1 MSLLP
6 NPIVFTLSN
15 GIRVV
20 HQPMDRDVAHCG
32 LMIAAG
38 SRDEEE
44 DEHGLAHFLEH
55 CFFKGTKTRKNH
67 HILSRLDAVGGE
79 LNAFTAKEETW
90 IHASMVKEHYERA
103 IELIADI
110 TFHPS
115 FPAEEIEKEKEVII
129 DELNSYFDSPSE
141 MIFEEFEEHLFGKH
155 AIGRSILGS
164 KESINA
170 MKRSHLERFRKRNLT
185 AEQLVFSSAGNIPI
199 EKLQLILEKHLG
211 KEKLTPF
218 TQKRIKPT
226 LKSGKKIY
234 VEKDIHQ
241 VNFLIGGKAYAFS
254 HKLRP
259 ALTLLTNV
267 LGGPALNNKLSMVI
281 REKHGLAYHVECT
294 YAPFTDCGIFSLYLG
309 TDKENL
315 KKAIELC
322 EKTLEWYKENKMNGR
337 QLQEAKKQI
346 IGQMALA
353 QDSGSALMFNLGKA
367 LHEFNRIDTMK
378 EVFRKLEEITAD
390 QIQQAAID
398 TFQFEKMNVLA
409 YVPKK
414 N

>member
-1 MSLLP
+1 
-6 NPIVFTLSN
+6 
-15 GIRVV
+15 
-20 HQPMDRDVAHCG
+20 MDRDVAHCG
-32 LMIAAG
+32 LLIAAG

-90 IHASMVKEHYERA
+90 IHASMLKEHYERA

-141 MIFEEFEEHLFGKH
+141 MIFEEFDQQLFGNH
-155 AIGRSILGS
+155 AIGRSILGT
-164 KESINA
+164 KESINSV
-170 MKRSHLERFRKRNLT
+170 KRSTLERFRKRNLT
-185 AEQLVFSSAGNIPI
+185 AEQLVFSSAGNIPV
-199 EKLQLILEKHLG
+199 EKLQALLEKHFG
-211 KEKLTPF
+211 KEKLAPF
-218 TQKRIKPT
+218 TQKRSKPT
-226 LKSGKKIY
+226 LKAGKKIF

-241 VNFLIGGKAYAFS
+241 VNYLVGGKAYAYP

-259 ALTLLTNV
+259 ALTLLANV

-281 REKHGLAYHVECT
+281 REKYGLAYHVECT

-315 KKAIELC
+315 KKATDLA
-322 EKTLEWYKENKMNGR
+322 EKTLNYYKDNKMSSR
-337 QLQEAKKQI
+337 QLHEAKKQI

-353 QDSGSALMFNLGKA
+353 QDSGSALMFNLGKS
-367 LHEFNRIDTMK
+367 LYLFNRIDTMQ
-378 EVFRKLEEITAD
+378 EVFRRLEEITSE
-390 QIQQAAID
+390 QIQKAAID
-398 TFQFEKMNVLA
+398 TFHFEKMNVLA

>member
-1 MSLLP
+1 
-6 NPIVFTLSN
+6 
-15 GIRVV
+15 
-20 HQPMDRDVAHCG
+20 MDRDVAHCG
-32 LMIAAG
+32 LLIAAG
-38 SRDEEE
+38 SRDEEV

-90 IHASMVKEHYERA
+90 IHASMLKEHYERA

-141 MIFEEFEEHLFGKH
+141 MIFEEFDQQLFGNH
-155 AIGRSILGS
+155 AIGRSILGT
-164 KESINA
+164 KESINSV
-170 MKRSHLERFRKRNLT
+170 KRSNLERFRKRNLT
-185 AEQLVFSSAGNIPI
+185 AEQLVFSSAGNIQV
-199 EKLQLILEKHLG
+199 EKLQLLLEKHLG
-211 KEKLTPF
+211 KEKLAPF
-218 TQKRIKPT
+218 TQKRSKPT
-226 LKSGKKIY
+226 LKAGKKIF

-241 VNFLIGGKAYAFS
+241 VNYLIGGKAYAYP

-259 ALTLLTNV
+259 ALTLLANV

-281 REKHGLAYHVECT
+281 REKYGLAYHVECT

-315 KKAIELC
+315 KKAIDLA
-322 EKTLEWYKENKMNGR
+322 EKTLAFYKDNKMSSR
-337 QLQEAKKQI
+337 QLHEAKKQI

-353 QDSGSALMFNLGKA
+353 QDSGSALMFNLGKS
-367 LHEFNRIDTMK
+367 LYLFNRIDTMQ
-378 EVFRKLEEITAD
+378 EVFRRLEEITAE

-398 TFQFEKMNVLA
+398 TFHFEKMNVLA

>member
-32 LMIAAG
+32 LLIAAG

-90 IHASMVKEHYERA
+90 IHASMLKEHYERA

-141 MIFEEFEEHLFGKH
+141 MIFEEFDQQLFGNH
-155 AIGRSILGS
+155 AIGRSILGT
-164 KESINA
+164 KESINSV
-170 MKRSHLERFRKRNLT
+170 KRSTLERFRKRNLT
-185 AEQLVFSSAGNIPI
+185 AEQLVFSSAGNIPV
-199 EKLQLILEKHLG
+199 EKLQALLEKHFG
-211 KEKLTPF
+211 KEKLVPF
-218 TQKRIKPT
+218 TQKRSKPT
-226 LKSGKKIY
+226 LKAGKKIF

-241 VNFLIGGKAYAFS
+241 VNYLVGGKAYAYP

-259 ALTLLTNV
+259 ALTLLANV

-281 REKHGLAYHVECT
+281 REKYGLAYHVECT

-315 KKAIELC
+315 KKATDLA
-322 EKTLEWYKENKMNGR
+322 EKTLNYYKDNKMSSR
-337 QLQEAKKQI
+337 QLHEAKKQI

-353 QDSGSALMFNLGKA
+353 QDSGSALMFNLGKS
-367 LHEFNRIDTMK
+367 LYLFNRIDTMQ
-378 EVFRKLEEITAD
+378 EVFRRLEEITSE
-390 QIQQAAID
+390 QIQKAAID
-398 TFQFEKMNVLA
+398 TFHFEKMNVLA

>member
-1 MSLLP
+1 M
-6 NPIVFTLSN
+6 
-15 GIRVV
+15 
-20 HQPMDRDVAHCG
+20 AHCG
-32 LMIAAG
+32 LLIAAG

-44 DEHGLAHFLEH
+44 NEHGLAHFLEH

-90 IHASMVKEHYERA
+90 IHASMLKEHYERA

-141 MIFEEFEEHLFGKH
+141 MIFEEFDQQLFGNH
-155 AIGRSILGS
+155 AIGRSILGT
-164 KESINA
+164 KESINRV
-170 MKRSHLERFRKRNLT
+170 KRSDLERFRKRNLT
-185 AEQLVFSSAGNIPI
+185 AEQLVFSSAGNIPV
-199 EKLQLILEKHLG
+199 EKLQAMLEKHLG
-211 KEKLTPF
+211 SEKLASF
-218 TQKRIKPT
+218 TQKRSKPT

-241 VNFLIGGKAYAFS
+241 VNFLIGGKAYAYP

-281 REKHGLAYHVECT
+281 REKYGLAYHVECT

-315 KKAIELC
+315 KKATDLA
-322 EKTLEWYKENKMNGR
+322 EKTLGFYKENTMTSR

-353 QDSGSALMFNLGKA
+353 QDSGSALMFNLGKS
-367 LHEFNRIDTMK
+367 LYLFNRIDTMQ
-378 EVFRKLEEITAD
+378 EVFHRLEEITAE
-390 QIQQAAID
+390 QIQQAAND
-398 TFQFEKMNVLA
+398 TFHFEKMNVLA

>member
-1 MSLLP
+1 
-6 NPIVFTLSN
+6 
-15 GIRVV
+15 
-20 HQPMDRDVAHCG
+20 MDRDVAHCG
-32 LMIAAG
+32 LLIAAG

-90 IHASMVKEHYERA
+90 IHASMLKEHYERA

-141 MIFEEFEEHLFGKH
+141 MIFEEFDQQLFGNH
-155 AIGRSILGS
+155 AIGRSILGT
-164 KESINA
+164 KESINGV
-170 MKRSHLERFRKRNLT
+170 KRSTLERFRKRNLT
-185 AEQLVFSSAGNIPI
+185 AEQLVFSSAGNIPV
-199 EKLQLILEKHLG
+199 EKLQALLEKYLG
-211 KEKLTPF
+211 KEKLAPF
-218 TQKRIKPT
+218 TQKRSKPT
-226 LKSGKKIY
+226 LKAGKKIF

-241 VNFLIGGKAYAFS
+241 VNYLVGGKAYAYP

-281 REKHGLAYHVECT
+281 REKYGLAYHVECT

-309 TDKENL
+309 TDIENL
-315 KKAIELC
+315 KKSTDLA
-322 EKTLEWYKENKMNGR
+322 EKTLSYYKDNKMSSR
-337 QLQEAKKQI
+337 QLHEAKKQI

-353 QDSGSALMFNLGKA
+353 QDSGSALMFSLGKS
-367 LHEFNRIDTMK
+367 LHQFNRIDTMK
-378 EVFRKLEEITAD
+378 EVFHKLEEITSE

-398 TFQFEKMNVLA
+398 TFHFEKMNVLA

>member
-32 LMIAAG
+32 LLIAAG

-90 IHASMVKEHYERA
+90 IHASMLKEHYERA

-141 MIFEEFEEHLFGKH
+141 MIFEEFDQQLFGNH
-155 AIGRSILGS
+155 AIGRSILGT
-164 KESINA
+164 KESINSV
-170 MKRSHLERFRKRNLT
+170 KRSTLERFRKRNLT
-185 AEQLVFSSAGNIPI
+185 AEQLVFSSAGNIPV
-199 EKLQLILEKHLG
+199 EKLQALLEKYLG
-211 KEKLTPF
+211 KEKLAPF
-218 TQKRIKPT
+218 TQKRSKPT
-226 LKSGKKIY
+226 MKAGKKIF
-234 VEKDIHQ
+234 VEKEIHQ
-241 VNFLIGGKAYAFS
+241 VNYLVGGKAYAYP

-281 REKHGLAYHVECT
+281 REKYGLAYHVECT

-315 KKAIELC
+315 KKATDLA
-322 EKTLEWYKENKMNGR
+322 EKTLSYYKDNKMSSR
-337 QLQEAKKQI
+337 QLHEAKKQI

-353 QDSGSALMFNLGKA
+353 QDSGSALMFNLGKS
-367 LHEFNRIDTMK
+367 LYLFNRIDTMK
-378 EVFRKLEEITAD
+378 EVFHKLEEITAE

-398 TFQFEKMNVLA
+398 TFHFEKMNVLA
-409 YVPKK
+409 YVPK
-414 N
+414 

>member
-1 MSLLP
+1 
-6 NPIVFTLSN
+6 
-15 GIRVV
+15 
-20 HQPMDRDVAHCG
+20 MDRDVAHCG
-32 LMIAAG
+32 LLIAAG

-90 IHASMVKEHYERA
+90 IHASMLKEHYERA

-141 MIFEEFEEHLFGKH
+141 MIFEEFDQQLFGNH
-155 AIGRSILGS
+155 AIGRSILGT
-164 KESINA
+164 KESINGV
-170 MKRSHLERFRKRNLT
+170 KRSTLERFRKRNLT
-185 AEQLVFSSAGNIPI
+185 AEQLVFSSAGNIPV
-199 EKLQLILEKHLG
+199 EKLQALLEKYLG
-211 KEKLTPF
+211 KEKLAPF
-218 TQKRIKPT
+218 TQKRSKPT
-226 LKSGKKIY
+226 LKAGKKIF

-241 VNFLIGGKAYAFS
+241 VNYLVGGKAYAYP

-281 REKHGLAYHVECT
+281 REKYGLAYHVECT

-315 KKAIELC
+315 KKATDLA
-322 EKTLEWYKENKMNGR
+322 EKTLSYYKDNKMSSR
-337 QLQEAKKQI
+337 QLHEAKKQI

-353 QDSGSALMFNLGKA
+353 QDSGSALMFNLGKS
-367 LHEFNRIDTMK
+367 LYLFNRIDTMK
-378 EVFRKLEEITAD
+378 EVFHKLEEITAE

-398 TFQFEKMNVLA
+398 TFHFEKMNVLA
-409 YVPKK
+409 YIPK
-414 N
+414 

>member
-1 MSLLP
+1 
-6 NPIVFTLSN
+6 
-15 GIRVV
+15 
-20 HQPMDRDVAHCG
+20 MDRDVAHCG
-32 LMIAAG
+32 LLIAAG

-55 CFFKGTKTRKNH
+55 CFFKGTKSRKNH

-90 IHASMVKEHYERA
+90 IHASMLKEHYERA

-115 FPAEEIEKEKEVII
+115 FPIEEIEKEKEVII

-155 AIGRSILGS
+155 PMGRSILGT
-164 KESINA
+164 KESISA
-170 MKRSHLERFRKRNLT
+170 VKRTHLERFRKRHLT

-199 EKLQLILEKHLG
+199 EKLQSLLEQYFG
-211 KEKLTPF
+211 KEKLSLF
-218 TQKRIKPT
+218 TQKRTKPT
-226 LKSGKKIY
+226 LKAGKKIHL
-234 VEKDIHQ
+234 EKDIHQ
-241 VNFLIGGKAYAFS
+241 VNYLLGGKAYSYS

-281 REKHGLAYHVECT
+281 REKYGLAYHVECT
-294 YAPFTDCGIFSLYLG
+294 YAPFSDCGIFSLYLG

-315 KKAIELC
+315 KKATDLA
-322 EKTLEWYKENKMNGR
+322 EKTLGYYKENKMSSR
-337 QLQEAKKQI
+337 QLREAKKQI

-353 QDSGSALMFNLGKA
+353 QDSGSALMFNLGKS
-367 LHEFNRIDTMK
+367 LHLFNRIDTMK
-378 EVFRKLEEITAD
+378 EVFHKLEEITAE
-390 QIQQAAID
+390 QIQQAALD
-398 TFQFEKMNVLA
+398 TFQFDKMNVLA
-409 YVPKK
+409 YIPRQD
-414 N
+414 

>member
-1 MSLLP
+1 M
-6 NPIVFTLSN
+6 
-15 GIRVV
+15 
-20 HQPMDRDVAHCG
+20 AHCG
-32 LMIAAG
+32 LLIAAG
-38 SRDEEE
+38 SRDEEV

-90 IHASMVKEHYERA
+90 IHASMLKEHYERA

-141 MIFEEFEEHLFGKH
+141 MIFEEFDQQLFGNH
-155 AIGRSILGS
+155 AIGRSILGT
-164 KESINA
+164 KESINSV
-170 MKRSHLERFRKRNLT
+170 KRSNLERFRKRNLT
-185 AEQLVFSSAGNIPI
+185 AEQLVFSSAGNIQV
-199 EKLQLILEKHLG
+199 EKLQLLLEKHLG
-211 KEKLTPF
+211 KEKLAPF
-218 TQKRIKPT
+218 TQKRSKPT
-226 LKSGKKIY
+226 LKAGKKIF

-241 VNFLIGGKAYAFS
+241 VNYLIGGKAYAYP

-259 ALTLLTNV
+259 ALTLLANV

-281 REKHGLAYHVECT
+281 REKYGLAYHVECT

-315 KKAIELC
+315 KKAIDLA
-322 EKTLEWYKENKMNGR
+322 EKTLAFYKDNKMSSR
-337 QLQEAKKQI
+337 QLHEAKKQI

-353 QDSGSALMFNLGKA
+353 QDSGSALMFNLGKS
-367 LHEFNRIDTMK
+367 LYLFNRIDTMQ
-378 EVFRKLEEITAD
+378 EVFRRLEEITAE

-398 TFQFEKMNVLA
+398 TFHFEKMNVLA

>member
-1 MSLLP
+1 
-6 NPIVFTLSN
+6 
-15 GIRVV
+15 
-20 HQPMDRDVAHCG
+20 MDRDVAHCG
-32 LMIAAG
+32 LLIAAG

-90 IHASMVKEHYERA
+90 IHASMLKEHYERA

-141 MIFEEFEEHLFGKH
+141 MIFEEFDQQLFGNH
-155 AIGRSILGS
+155 AIGRSILGT
-164 KESINA
+164 KESINSV
-170 MKRSHLERFRKRNLT
+170 KRSTLERFRKRNLT
-185 AEQLVFSSAGNIPI
+185 AEQLVFSSAGNIPV
-199 EKLQLILEKHLG
+199 EKLQALLEKYLG
-211 KEKLTPF
+211 KEKLAPF
-218 TQKRIKPT
+218 TQKRSKPT
-226 LKSGKKIY
+226 LKAGKKIF
-234 VEKDIHQ
+234 VEKEIHQ
-241 VNFLIGGKAYAFS
+241 VNYLVGGKAYAYP

-281 REKHGLAYHVECT
+281 REKYGLAYHVECT

-315 KKAIELC
+315 KKATDLA
-322 EKTLEWYKENKMNGR
+322 EKTLSYYKDNKMSSR
-337 QLQEAKKQI
+337 QLHEAKKQI

-353 QDSGSALMFNLGKA
+353 QDSGSALMFNLGKS
-367 LHEFNRIDTMK
+367 LYLFNRIDTMK
-378 EVFRKLEEITAD
+378 EVFHKLEEITAE

-398 TFQFEKMNVLA
+398 TFHFEKMNVLA
-409 YVPKK
+409 YVPK
-414 N
+414 

>member
-1 MSLLP
+1 
-6 NPIVFTLSN
+6 
-15 GIRVV
+15 
-20 HQPMDRDVAHCG
+20 MDRDVAHCG
-32 LMIAAG
+32 LLIAAG

-90 IHASMVKEHYERA
+90 IHASMLKEHYERA

-141 MIFEEFEEHLFGKH
+141 MIFEEFDQQLFGNH
-155 AIGRSILGS
+155 AIGRSILGT
-164 KESINA
+164 KESINSV
-170 MKRSHLERFRKRNLT
+170 KRSTLERFRKRNLT
-185 AEQLVFSSAGNIPI
+185 AEQLVFSSAGNISV
-199 EKLQLILEKHLG
+199 EKLQALLETYLG
-211 KEKLTPF
+211 KEKLAPF
-218 TQKRIKPT
+218 TQKRSKPT
-226 LKSGKKIY
+226 LKAGKKIF

-241 VNFLIGGKAYAFS
+241 VNYLVGGKAYAYP

-281 REKHGLAYHVECT
+281 REKYGLAYHVECT

-315 KKAIELC
+315 KKATDLA
-322 EKTLEWYKENKMNGR
+322 EKTLSYYKDNKMSSR
-337 QLQEAKKQI
+337 QLHEAKKQI

-353 QDSGSALMFNLGKA
+353 QDSGSALMFNLGKS
-367 LHEFNRIDTMK
+367 LYLFNRIDTMK
-378 EVFRKLEEITAD
+378 EVFHKLEEITVE

-398 TFQFEKMNVLA
+398 TFNFEKMNVLA
-409 YVPKK
+409 YVPK
-414 N
+414 

>member
-32 LMIAAG
+32 LLIAAG

-90 IHASMVKEHYERA
+90 IHASMLKEHYERA

-141 MIFEEFEEHLFGKH
+141 MIFEEFDQQLFGNH
-155 AIGRSILGS
+155 AIGRSILGT
-164 KESINA
+164 KESINSVN
-170 MKRSHLERFRKRNLT
+170 RSTLERFRKRNLT
-185 AEQLVFSSAGNIPI
+185 AEQLVFSSAGNIPV
-199 EKLQLILEKHLG
+199 EKLQALLEKYLG
-211 KEKLTPF
+211 REKLAPF
-218 TQKRIKPT
+218 TQKRLKPT
-226 LKSGKKIY
+226 MKAGKKIF

-241 VNFLIGGKAYAFS
+241 VNYLIGGKAYAYP

-281 REKHGLAYHVECT
+281 REKYGLAYHVECT

-315 KKAIELC
+315 KKATDLA
-322 EKTLEWYKENKMNGR
+322 EKTLSYYKDNKMSSR
-337 QLQEAKKQI
+337 QLHEAKKQI

-353 QDSGSALMFNLGKA
+353 QDSGSALMFNLGKS
-367 LHEFNRIDTMK
+367 LYLFNRIDTMQ
-378 EVFRKLEEITAD
+378 EVFRRLEEITAE

-398 TFQFEKMNVLA
+398 TFHFEKMNVLA

>member
-1 MSLLP
+1 
-6 NPIVFTLSN
+6 
-15 GIRVV
+15 
-20 HQPMDRDVAHCG
+20 MDRDVAHCG
-32 LMIAAG
+32 LLIAAG

-90 IHASMVKEHYERA
+90 IHASMLKEHYERA

-141 MIFEEFEEHLFGKH
+141 MIFEEFDQQLFGNH
-155 AIGRSILGS
+155 AIGRSILGT
-164 KESINA
+164 KESINSV
-170 MKRSHLERFRKRNLT
+170 KRSTLERFRKRNLT
-185 AEQLVFSSAGNIPI
+185 AEQLVFSSAGNIPV
-199 EKLQLILEKHLG
+199 EKLQLLLEKHLG
-211 KEKLTPF
+211 KEKLAPF
-218 TQKRIKPT
+218 TQKRSKPT
-226 LKSGKKIY
+226 LKAGKKIF

-241 VNFLIGGKAYAFS
+241 VNYLVGGKAYAYP

-259 ALTLLTNV
+259 ALTLLANV

-281 REKHGLAYHVECT
+281 REKYGLAYHVECT

-315 KKAIELC
+315 KKATDLA
-322 EKTLEWYKENKMNGR
+322 EKTLSYYKDNKMSSR
-337 QLQEAKKQI
+337 QLHEAKKQI

-353 QDSGSALMFNLGKA
+353 QDSGSALMFNLGKS
-367 LHEFNRIDTMK
+367 LYLFNRIDTMQ
-378 EVFRKLEEITAD
+378 EVFRRLEEITSE

-398 TFQFEKMNVLA
+398 TFHFEKMNVLA

>member
-1 MSLLP
+1 
-6 NPIVFTLSN
+6 
-15 GIRVV
+15 
-20 HQPMDRDVAHCG
+20 MDRDVAHCG

-90 IHASMVKEHYERA
+90 IHASMLKEHYERA

-110 TFHPS
+110 TFRPS
-115 FPAEEIEKEKEVII
+115 FPTEEIEKEKEVII

-141 MIFEEFEEHLFGKH
+141 MIFEEFDQQLFGNH
-155 AIGRSILGS
+155 AIGRSILGT
-164 KESINA
+164 KESINSV
-170 MKRSHLERFRKRNLT
+170 KRSNLERFRKRNLT
-185 AEQLVFSSAGNIPI
+185 AEQLVFSSAGNIPV
-199 EKLQLILEKHLG
+199 EKLHMLLEKHLG
-211 KEKLTPF
+211 KEKLVPF
-218 TQKRIKPT
+218 TQKRSKPT
-226 LKSGKKIY
+226 LKAGKKIF
-234 VEKDIHQ
+234 VEKEIHQ
-241 VNFLIGGKAYAFS
+241 VNYLIGGKAYAYP

-281 REKHGLAYHVECT
+281 REKYGLAYHVECT

-309 TDKENL
+309 TDIENL
-315 KKAIELC
+315 KKSTDLA
-322 EKTLEWYKENKMNGR
+322 EKTLSYYKDYKMSSR
-337 QLQEAKKQI
+337 QLHEAKKQI

-353 QDSGSALMFNLGKA
+353 QDSGSALMFNLGKS
-367 LHEFNRIDTMK
+367 LHQFNRIDTMK
-378 EVFRKLEEITAD
+378 EVFRKLEEITSE

-398 TFQFEKMNVLA
+398 TFHFEKMNVLA

>member
-1 MSLLP
+1 
-6 NPIVFTLSN
+6 
-15 GIRVV
+15 
-20 HQPMDRDVAHCG
+20 MDRDVAHCG
-32 LMIAAG
+32 LLIAAG

-90 IHASMVKEHYERA
+90 IHASMLKEHYERA

-141 MIFEEFEEHLFGKH
+141 MIFEEFDQQLFGNH
-155 AIGRSILGS
+155 AIGRSILGT
-164 KESINA
+164 KESINRV
-170 MKRSHLERFRKRNLT
+170 KRSTLERFRKRNLT
-185 AEQLVFSSAGNIPI
+185 AEQLVFSSAGNIPV
-199 EKLQLILEKHLG
+199 EKLHLLLEKHLG
-211 KEKLTPF
+211 KEKLAPF
-218 TQKRIKPT
+218 TQKRSKPT
-226 LKSGKKIY
+226 LKVGKKIF

-241 VNFLIGGKAYAFS
+241 VNYLVGGKAYAYP

-259 ALTLLTNV
+259 ALTLLANV

-281 REKHGLAYHVECT
+281 REKYGLAYHVECT

-315 KKAIELC
+315 KKATDLA
-322 EKTLEWYKENKMNGR
+322 EKTLSYYKDNKMSTR
-337 QLQEAKKQI
+337 QLHEAKKQI

-353 QDSGSALMFNLGKA
+353 QDSGSALMFNLGKS
-367 LHEFNRIDTMK
+367 LYLFNRIDTMQ
-378 EVFRKLEEITAD
+378 EVFRRLEEITSE
-390 QIQQAAID
+390 QIQQAAVD
-398 TFQFEKMNVLA
+398 TFHFEKMNVLA
-409 YVPKK
+409 DVPKK

>member
-1 MSLLP
+1 
-6 NPIVFTLSN
+6 
-15 GIRVV
+15 VV
-20 HQPMDRDVAHCG
+20 HQAMDRDVAHCG
-32 LMIAAG
+32 LLIAAG

-90 IHASMVKEHYERA
+90 IHASMLKEHYERA

-141 MIFEEFEEHLFGKH
+141 MIFEEFDQQLFGNH
-155 AIGRSILGS
+155 AIGRSILGT
-164 KESINA
+164 KESINSV
-170 MKRSHLERFRKRNLT
+170 KRSTLERFRKRNLT
-185 AEQLVFSSAGNIPI
+185 AEQLVFSSAGNIPV
-199 EKLQLILEKHLG
+199 EKLQALLEKYLG
-211 KEKLTPF
+211 KEKLAPF
-218 TQKRIKPT
+218 TQKRSKPT
-226 LKSGKKIY
+226 LKAGKKIFI
-234 VEKDIHQ
+234 EKEIHQ
-241 VNFLIGGKAYAFS
+241 VNYLVGGKAYAYP

-281 REKHGLAYHVECT
+281 REKYGLAYHVECT

-315 KKAIELC
+315 KKATDLA
-322 EKTLEWYKENKMNGR
+322 EKTLSYYKDNKMSSR
-337 QLQEAKKQI
+337 QLHEAKKQI

-353 QDSGSALMFNLGKA
+353 QDSGSALMFNLGKS
-367 LHEFNRIDTMK
+367 LYLFNRIDTMT
-378 EVFRKLEEITAD
+378 EVFHKLEEITAE

-398 TFQFEKMNVLA
+398 TFHFEKMNVLA
-409 YVPKK
+409 YVPK
-414 N
+414 

>member
-1 MSLLP
+1 
-6 NPIVFTLSN
+6 
-15 GIRVV
+15 
-20 HQPMDRDVAHCG
+20 MDRDVAHCG
-32 LMIAAG
+32 LLIAAG

-90 IHASMVKEHYERA
+90 IHASMLKEHYERA

-141 MIFEEFEEHLFGKH
+141 MIFEEFDQQLFGNH
-155 AIGRSILGS
+155 AIGRSILGT
-164 KESINA
+164 KESINSV
-170 MKRSHLERFRKRNLT
+170 KRSTLERFRKRNLT
-185 AEQLVFSSAGNIPI
+185 AEQLVFSSAGNIPV
-199 EKLQLILEKHLG
+199 EKLQLLLEKHLG
-211 KEKLTPF
+211 KEKLAPF
-218 TQKRIKPT
+218 TQKRSKPT
-226 LKSGKKIY
+226 LKAGKKIF

-241 VNFLIGGKAYAFS
+241 VNYLVGGKAYAYP

-259 ALTLLTNV
+259 ALTLLANV

-281 REKHGLAYHVECT
+281 REKYGLAYHVECT

-315 KKAIELC
+315 KKATDLA
-322 EKTLEWYKENKMNGR
+322 EKTLSYYKDNKMSNR
-337 QLQEAKKQI
+337 QLHEAKKQI

-353 QDSGSALMFNLGKA
+353 QDSGSALMFNLGKS
-367 LHEFNRIDTMK
+367 LYLFNRIDTMQ
-378 EVFRKLEEITAD
+378 EVFRRLEEITSE
-390 QIQQAAID
+390 QIQQAAVD
-398 TFQFEKMNVLA
+398 TFHFEKMNVLA

>member
-1 MSLLP
+1 M
-6 NPIVFTLSN
+6 
-15 GIRVV
+15 
-20 HQPMDRDVAHCG
+20 AHCG
-32 LMIAAG
+32 LLIAAG

-44 DEHGLAHFLEH
+44 NEHGLAHFLEH

-90 IHASMVKEHYERA
+90 VHASMLKEHYERA

-141 MIFEEFEEHLFGKH
+141 MIFEEFDQQLFGNH
-155 AIGRSILGS
+155 AIGRSILGT
-164 KESINA
+164 KESINSV
-170 MKRSHLERFRKRNLT
+170 KRTNLERFRKRNLT
-185 AEQLVFSSAGNIPI
+185 AEQLVFSSAGNIPV
-199 EKLQLILEKHLG
+199 EKLQLLLEKHLG
-211 KEKLTPF
+211 KEKLAPF
-218 TQKRIKPT
+218 SQKRSKPT
-226 LKSGKKIY
+226 LKAGKKIF

-241 VNFLIGGKAYAFS
+241 VNYLIGGKAYAYP

-281 REKHGLAYHVECT
+281 REKYGLAYHVECT

-315 KKAIELC
+315 TKATDLA
-322 EKTLEWYKENKMNGR
+322 EKTLSYYKDNKMSSR
-337 QLQEAKKQI
+337 QLHEAKKQI

-353 QDSGSALMFNLGKA
+353 QDSGSALMFNLGKS
-367 LHEFNRIDTMK
+367 LYLFNRIDTMQ
-378 EVFRKLEEITAD
+378 EVFRRLEEITSE

-398 TFQFEKMNVLA
+398 TFHFEKMNVLA

>member
-32 LMIAAG
+32 LLIAAG

-90 IHASMVKEHYERA
+90 IHASMLKEHYERA

-141 MIFEEFEEHLFGKH
+141 MIFEEFDQQLFGNH
-155 AIGRSILGS
+155 AIGRSILGT
-164 KESINA
+164 KESINSV
-170 MKRSHLERFRKRNLT
+170 KRSTLERFRKRNLT
-185 AEQLVFSSAGNIPI
+185 AEQLVFSSAGNIPV
-199 EKLQLILEKHLG
+199 EKLQALLEKHFG
-211 KEKLTPF
+211 KEKLVPF
-218 TQKRIKPT
+218 TQKRSKPT
-226 LKSGKKIY
+226 LKAGKKIF
-234 VEKDIHQ
+234 VEKEIHQ
-241 VNFLIGGKAYAFS
+241 VNYLVGGKAYAYP

-259 ALTLLTNV
+259 ALTLLANV

-281 REKHGLAYHVECT
+281 REKYGLAYHVECT

-315 KKAIELC
+315 KKATDLA
-322 EKTLEWYKENKMNGR
+322 EKTLNYYKDNKMSSR
-337 QLQEAKKQI
+337 QLHEAKKQI

-353 QDSGSALMFNLGKA
+353 QDSGSALMFNLGKS
-367 LHEFNRIDTMK
+367 LYLFNRIDTMQ
-378 EVFRKLEEITAD
+378 EVFRRLEEITSE
-390 QIQQAAID
+390 QIQKAAID
-398 TFQFEKMNVLA
+398 TFHFEKMNVLA

>member
-1 MSLLP
+1 
-6 NPIVFTLSN
+6 
-15 GIRVV
+15 
-20 HQPMDRDVAHCG
+20 MDRDVAHCG
-32 LMIAAG
+32 LLIAAG

-90 IHASMVKEHYERA
+90 IHASMLKEHYERA

-141 MIFEEFEEHLFGKH
+141 MIFEEFDQQLFGNH
-155 AIGRSILGS
+155 AIGRSILGT
-164 KESINA
+164 KESINSV
-170 MKRSHLERFRKRNLT
+170 KRSTLERFRKRNLT
-185 AEQLVFSSAGNIPI
+185 AEQLVFSSAGNIPV
-199 EKLQLILEKHLG
+199 EKLQLLLEKHLG
-211 KEKLTPF
+211 KEKLAPF
-218 TQKRIKPT
+218 TQKRSKPT
-226 LKSGKKIY
+226 LKAGKKIF

-241 VNFLIGGKAYAFS
+241 VNYLVGGKAYAYP

-259 ALTLLTNV
+259 ALTLLANV

-281 REKHGLAYHVECT
+281 REKYGLAYHVECT

-315 KKAIELC
+315 KKATDLA
-322 EKTLEWYKENKMNGR
+322 EKTLSYYKDNKMSSR
-337 QLQEAKKQI
+337 QLHEAKKQI

-353 QDSGSALMFNLGKA
+353 QDSGSALMFNLGKS
-367 LHEFNRIDTMK
+367 LYLFNRIDTMQ
-378 EVFRKLEEITAD
+378 EVFRRLEEITSE

-398 TFQFEKMNVLA
+398 TFHFEKMNVLA
-409 YVPKK
+409 YVPK
-414 N
+414 

>member
-1 MSLLP
+1 
-6 NPIVFTLSN
+6 
-15 GIRVV
+15 
-20 HQPMDRDVAHCG
+20 VAHCG
-32 LMIAAG
+32 LLIAAG

-44 DEHGLAHFLEH
+44 NEHGLAHFLEH

-90 IHASMVKEHYERA
+90 VHASMLKEHYERA

-141 MIFEEFEEHLFGKH
+141 MIFEEFDQQLFGNH
-155 AIGRSILGS
+155 AIGRSILGT
-164 KESINA
+164 KESINSV
-170 MKRSHLERFRKRNLT
+170 KRTNLERFRKRNLT
-185 AEQLVFSSAGNIPI
+185 AEQLVFSSAGNIPV
-199 EKLQLILEKHLG
+199 EKLQLLLEKHLG
-211 KEKLTPF
+211 KEKLAPF
-218 TQKRIKPT
+218 SQKRSKPT
-226 LKSGKKIY
+226 LKAGKKIF

-241 VNFLIGGKAYAFS
+241 VNYLIGGKAYAYP

-281 REKHGLAYHVECT
+281 REKYGLAYHVECT

-315 KKAIELC
+315 TKATDLA
-322 EKTLEWYKENKMNGR
+322 EKTLSYYKDNKMSSR
-337 QLQEAKKQI
+337 QLHEAKKQI

-353 QDSGSALMFNLGKA
+353 QDSGSALMFNLGKS
-367 LHEFNRIDTMK
+367 LYLFNRIDTMQ
-378 EVFRKLEEITAD
+378 EVFRRLEEITSE

-398 TFQFEKMNVLA
+398 TFHFEKMNVLA

>member
-32 LMIAAG
+32 LLIAAG

-55 CFFKGTKTRKNH
+55 CFFKGTKNRKNH

-90 IHASMVKEHYERA
+90 IHASMLKEHYERA

-141 MIFEEFEEHLFGKH
+141 MIFEEFDQQLFGNH
-155 AIGRSILGS
+155 AIGRSILGT
-164 KESINA
+164 KESINKV
-170 MKRSHLERFRKRNLT
+170 KRSHLERFRKRNLT
-185 AEQLVFSSAGNIPI
+185 ADQLVFSSAGNIAI
-199 EKLQLILEKHLG
+199 EKLQLLLEVYFG
-211 KEKLTPF
+211 KEKLAPF
-218 TQKRIKPT
+218 TQKRSKPT
-226 LKSGKKIY
+226 LKVGKKIF

-241 VNFLIGGKAYAFS
+241 VNYLIGGKAYAYP

-281 REKHGLAYHVECT
+281 REKYGLAYHVECT

-315 KKAIELC
+315 KKATDLA
-322 EKTLEWYKENKMNGR
+322 EKTLSYYKNNKMSSR
-337 QLQEAKKQI
+337 QLHEAKKQI

-353 QDSGSALMFNLGKA
+353 QDSGSALMFNLGKS
-367 LHEFNRIDTMK
+367 LYLFNRIDTMQ
-378 EVFRKLEEITAD
+378 EVFRRLEEITAE

-398 TFQFEKMNVLA
+398 TFHFEKMNVLA

>member
-1 MSLLP
+1 LSLLP

-20 HQPMDRDVAHCG
+20 HQPMDREVAHCG
-32 LMIAAG
+32 LLIAAG

-44 DEHGLAHFLEH
+44 KEHGLAHFLEH

-90 IHASMVKEHYERA
+90 IHASMLKEHYERA

-115 FPAEEIEKEKEVII
+115 FPAEEIQKEKEVII

-141 MIFEEFEEHLFGKH
+141 MIFEEFDQQLFGNH
-155 AIGRSILGS
+155 AIGRSILGT

-170 MKRSHLERFRKRNLT
+170 MKRSNLEQFRKRNLT
-185 AEQLVFSSAGNIPI
+185 AEQLVFSSAGNIPV
-199 EKLQLILEKHLG
+199 EKLQLLLEKYFG
-211 KEKLTPF
+211 KEKLAPF

-226 LKSGKKIY
+226 LKSGKKIF
-234 VEKDIHQ
+234 VEKEIHQ
-241 VNFLIGGKAYAFS
+241 VNYLMGGKAYAYP

-267 LGGPALNNKLSMVI
+267 LGGPALNNKLSMSI

-315 KKAIELC
+315 NKAIQLAEN
-322 EKTLEWYKENKMNGR
+322 TLGYYKDNKMTSR
-337 QLQEAKKQI
+337 QLNEAKKQI
-346 IGQMALA
+346 IGQMALS
-353 QDSGSALMFNLGKA
+353 QDSGGALMFNLGKS
-367 LHEFNRIDTMK
+367 LYLFNRIDTMQ
-378 EVFRKLEEITAD
+378 EVFRRLEEITAE
-390 QIQQAAID
+390 QIQQAAMD

>member
-1 MSLLP
+1 
-6 NPIVFTLSN
+6 
-15 GIRVV
+15 
-20 HQPMDRDVAHCG
+20 MDRDVAHCG
-32 LMIAAG
+32 LIIAAG

-55 CFFKGTKTRKNH
+55 CFFKGTKNRKNH

-90 IHASMVKEHYERA
+90 IHASMLKEHYERA

-141 MIFEEFEEHLFGKH
+141 MIFEEFDQQLFGNH
-155 AIGRSILGS
+155 AIGRSILGT
-164 KESINA
+164 KESINKV
-170 MKRSHLERFRKRNLT
+170 KRSDLERFRKRNLT
-185 AEQLVFSSAGNIPI
+185 AEQLVFSSAGNIPV
-199 EKLQLILEKHLG
+199 EKLQLFLEKYLG
-211 KEKLTPF
+211 KEKLAPF
-218 TQKRIKPT
+218 TQKRSKPT
-226 LKSGKKIY
+226 MKAGKKIF

-241 VNFLIGGKAYAFS
+241 VNYLVGGKAYS
-254 HKLRP
+254 YPHKLRP

-281 REKHGLAYHVECT
+281 REKYGLAYHVECT

-315 KKAIELC
+315 KKATDLA
-322 EKTLEWYKENKMNGR
+322 EKTLSYYKDNKMSSR
-337 QLQEAKKQI
+337 QLHEAKKQI

-353 QDSGSALMFNLGKA
+353 QDSGSALMFNLGKS
-367 LHEFNRIDTMK
+367 LYLFNRIDTMQ
-378 EVFRKLEEITAD
+378 EVFRRLEEITAE

-398 TFQFEKMNVLA
+398 TFKFEKMNVLA

>member
-32 LMIAAG
+32 LLIAAG

-90 IHASMVKEHYERA
+90 IHASMLKEHYERA

-141 MIFEEFEEHLFGKH
+141 MIFEEFDQQLFGNH
-155 AIGRSILGS
+155 AIGRSILGT
-164 KESINA
+164 KESINSV
-170 MKRSHLERFRKRNLT
+170 KRSTLERFRKRNLT
-185 AEQLVFSSAGNIPI
+185 AEQLVFSSAGNIPV
-199 EKLQLILEKHLG
+199 EKLQALLEKYLG
-211 KEKLTPF
+211 KEKLAPF
-218 TQKRIKPT
+218 TQKRSKPT
-226 LKSGKKIY
+226 LKAGKKIF

-241 VNFLIGGKAYAFS
+241 VNYLVGGKAYAYP

-259 ALTLLTNV
+259 VLTLLTNV

-281 REKHGLAYHVECT
+281 REKYGLAYLVECT

-315 KKAIELC
+315 KKATDLA
-322 EKTLEWYKENKMNGR
+322 EKTLSYYKDNKMSSR
-337 QLQEAKKQI
+337 QLHEAKKQI

-353 QDSGSALMFNLGKA
+353 QDSGSALMFNLGKS
-367 LHEFNRIDTMK
+367 LYLFNRIDTMK
-378 EVFRKLEEITAD
+378 EVFHKLEEITAE

-398 TFQFEKMNVLA
+398 TFHFEKMNVLA
-409 YVPKK
+409 YVPK
-414 N
+414 

>member
-1 MSLLP
+1 
-6 NPIVFTLSN
+6 
-15 GIRVV
+15 
-20 HQPMDRDVAHCG
+20 MDRDVAHCG
-32 LMIAAG
+32 LLIAAG

-44 DEHGLAHFLEH
+44 NEHGLAHFLEH

-90 IHASMVKEHYERA
+90 VHASMLKEHYERA

-141 MIFEEFEEHLFGKH
+141 MIFEEFDQQLFGNH
-155 AIGRSILGS
+155 AIGRSILGT
-164 KESINA
+164 KESINSV
-170 MKRSHLERFRKRNLT
+170 KRTNLERFRKRNLT
-185 AEQLVFSSAGNIPI
+185 AEQLVFSSAGNIPV
-199 EKLQLILEKHLG
+199 EKLQLLLEKHLG
-211 KEKLTPF
+211 KEKLAPF
-218 TQKRIKPT
+218 SQKRSKPT
-226 LKSGKKIY
+226 LKAGKKIF

-241 VNFLIGGKAYAFS
+241 VNYLIGGKAYAYP

-281 REKHGLAYHVECT
+281 REKYGLAYHVECT

-315 KKAIELC
+315 TKATDLA
-322 EKTLEWYKENKMNGR
+322 EKTLSYYKDNKMSSR
-337 QLQEAKKQI
+337 QLHEAKKQI

-353 QDSGSALMFNLGKA
+353 QDSGSALMFNLGKS
-367 LHEFNRIDTMK
+367 LYLFNRIDTMQ
-378 EVFRKLEEITAD
+378 EVFRRLEEITSE

-398 TFQFEKMNVLA
+398 TFHFEKMNVLA

>member
-44 DEHGLAHFLEH
+44 SEHGLAHFLEH

-79 LNAFTAKEETW
+79 LNAFTSKEETW
-90 IHASMVKEHYERA
+90 IHASMLKEHYERA

-155 AIGRSILGS
+155 AIGRSILGT
-164 KESINA
+164 KESISA
-170 MKRSHLERFRKRNLT
+170 VKRSHIESFRKRNLT
-185 AEQLVFSSAGNIPI
+185 AGQLVFSSAGNIPL
-199 EKLQLILEKHLG
+199 EKLQSLLELHFG
-211 KEKLTPF
+211 REKLAPF
-218 TQKRIKPT
+218 TQKRTKPT
-226 LKSGKKIY
+226 LKAGKKIHL
-234 VEKDIHQ
+234 EKDIHQ
-241 VNFLIGGKAYAFS
+241 VNYLIGGKAYSYS

-281 REKHGLAYHVECT
+281 REKYGLAYHVECT

-315 KKAIELC
+315 KRATDLA
-322 EKTLEWYKENKMNGR
+322 EKTLSYYKDNTMSSR
-337 QLQEAKKQI
+337 QLREAKKQI

-353 QDSGSALMFNLGKA
+353 QDSGSALMFNLGKS
-367 LHEFNRIDTMK
+367 LHLFNRIDTMQ
-378 EVFRKLEEITAD
+378 EVFHKLEEITAE
-390 QIQQAAID
+390 QIQQAAVD

-409 YVPKK
+409 YIPKS

>member
-1 MSLLP
+1 
-6 NPIVFTLSN
+6 
-15 GIRVV
+15 
-20 HQPMDRDVAHCG
+20 MDRDVAHCG
-32 LMIAAG
+32 LLIAAG

-90 IHASMVKEHYERA
+90 IHASMLKEHYERA

-141 MIFEEFEEHLFGKH
+141 MIFEEFDQQLFGNH
-155 AIGRSILGS
+155 AIGRSILGT
-164 KESINA
+164 KESINSV
-170 MKRSHLERFRKRNLT
+170 KRANLERFRKRNLT
-185 AEQLVFSSAGNIPI
+185 AEQLVFSSAGNIPV
-199 EKLQLILEKHLG
+199 EKLQLLLEKHLG
-211 KEKLTPF
+211 KEKLASF
-218 TQKRIKPT
+218 TQKRSKPT
-226 LKSGKKIY
+226 LKAGKKIF

-241 VNFLIGGKAYAFS
+241 VNYLIGGKAYAYP

-281 REKHGLAYHVECT
+281 REKYGLAYHVECT

-315 KKAIELC
+315 KKATDLA
-322 EKTLEWYKENKMNGR
+322 EKTLGYYKDNKMSSR
-337 QLQEAKKQI
+337 QLHEAKKQI

-353 QDSGSALMFNLGKA
+353 QDSGSALMFNLGKS
-367 LHEFNRIDTMK
+367 LYLFNRIDTMQ
-378 EVFRKLEEITAD
+378 EVFRRLEEITAE

-398 TFQFEKMNVLA
+398 TFHFEKMNVLA

>member
-1 MSLLP
+1 
-6 NPIVFTLSN
+6 
-15 GIRVV
+15 
-20 HQPMDRDVAHCG
+20 MDRDVAHCG
-32 LMIAAG
+32 LLIAAG

-90 IHASMVKEHYERA
+90 IHASMLKEHYERA

-141 MIFEEFEEHLFGKH
+141 MIFEEFDQQLFGNH
-155 AIGRSILGS
+155 AIGRSILGT
-164 KESINA
+164 KESINSVN
-170 MKRSHLERFRKRNLT
+170 RSTLERFRKRNLT
-185 AEQLVFSSAGNIPI
+185 AEQLVFSSAGNIPV
-199 EKLQLILEKHLG
+199 EKLQALLEKYLG
-211 KEKLTPF
+211 REKLAPF
-218 TQKRIKPT
+218 TQKRLKPT
-226 LKSGKKIY
+226 MKAGKKIF

-241 VNFLIGGKAYAFS
+241 VNYLIGGKAYAYP

-281 REKHGLAYHVECT
+281 REKYGLAYHVECT

-315 KKAIELC
+315 KKATDLA
-322 EKTLEWYKENKMNGR
+322 EKTLSYYKDNKMSSR
-337 QLQEAKKQI
+337 QLHEAKKQI

-353 QDSGSALMFNLGKA
+353 QDSGSALMFNLGKS
-367 LHEFNRIDTMK
+367 LYLFNRIDTMQ
-378 EVFRKLEEITAD
+378 EVFRRLEEITAE

-398 TFQFEKMNVLA
+398 TFHFEKMNVLA

>member
-1 MSLLP
+1 
-6 NPIVFTLSN
+6 VFNLSN

-32 LMIAAG
+32 LLIAAG

-90 IHASMVKEHYERA
+90 IHASMLKEHYERA

-141 MIFEEFEEHLFGKH
+141 MIFEEFDQQLFGNH
-155 AIGRSILGS
+155 AIGRSILGT
-164 KESINA
+164 KESINGV
-170 MKRSHLERFRKRNLT
+170 KRSTLERFRKRNLT
-185 AEQLVFSSAGNIPI
+185 TEQLVFSSAGNIPV
-199 EKLQLILEKHLG
+199 EKLQALLEKYLG
-211 KEKLTPF
+211 KEKLASF
-218 TQKRIKPT
+218 TQKRSKPT
-226 LKSGKKIY
+226 LKAGKKIF

-241 VNFLIGGKAYAFS
+241 VNYLVGGKAYAYP

-281 REKHGLAYHVECT
+281 REKYGLAYHVECT

-315 KKAIELC
+315 KKATDLA
-322 EKTLEWYKENKMNGR
+322 EKTLSYYKDNKMSSR
-337 QLQEAKKQI
+337 QLHEAKKQI

-353 QDSGSALMFNLGKA
+353 QDSGSALMFNLGKS
-367 LHEFNRIDTMK
+367 LYLFNRIDTMK
-378 EVFRKLEEITAD
+378 EVFHKLEEITAE

-398 TFQFEKMNVLA
+398 TFHFEKMNVLA
-409 YVPKK
+409 YIPK
-414 N
+414 

>member
-1 MSLLP
+1 
-6 NPIVFTLSN
+6 
-15 GIRVV
+15 
-20 HQPMDRDVAHCG
+20 MDRDVAHCG
-32 LMIAAG
+32 LLIAAG

-90 IHASMVKEHYERA
+90 IHASMLKEHYERA

-141 MIFEEFEEHLFGKH
+141 MIFEEFDQQLFGNH
-155 AIGRSILGS
+155 AIGRSILGT
-164 KESINA
+164 KESINSV
-170 MKRSHLERFRKRNLT
+170 KRSTLERFRKRNLT
-185 AEQLVFSSAGNIPI
+185 AEQLVFSSAGNIPV
-199 EKLQLILEKHLG
+199 EKLQALLEKYLG
-211 KEKLTPF
+211 KEKLAPF
-218 TQKRIKPT
+218 TQKRSKPT
-226 LKSGKKIY
+226 LKAGKKIFI
-234 VEKDIHQ
+234 EKEIHQ
-241 VNFLIGGKAYAFS
+241 VNYLVGGKAYAYP

-281 REKHGLAYHVECT
+281 REKYGLAYHVECT

-315 KKAIELC
+315 KKATDLA
-322 EKTLEWYKENKMNGR
+322 EKTLSYYKDNKMSSR
-337 QLQEAKKQI
+337 QLHEAKKQI

-353 QDSGSALMFNLGKA
+353 QDSGSALMFNLGKS
-367 LHEFNRIDTMK
+367 LYLFNRIDTMT
-378 EVFRKLEEITAD
+378 EVFHKLEEITAE

-398 TFQFEKMNVLA
+398 TFHFEKMNVLA
-409 YVPKK
+409 YVPK
-414 N
+414 

>member
-1 MSLLP
+1 
-6 NPIVFTLSN
+6 
-15 GIRVV
+15 
-20 HQPMDRDVAHCG
+20 MDRDVAHCG
-32 LMIAAG
+32 LLIAAG

-90 IHASMVKEHYERA
+90 IHASMLKEHYERA

-141 MIFEEFEEHLFGKH
+141 MIFEEFDQQLFGNH
-155 AIGRSILGS
+155 AIGRSILGT
-164 KESINA
+164 KESINSV
-170 MKRSHLERFRKRNLT
+170 KRSTLERFRKRNLT
-185 AEQLVFSSAGNIPI
+185 AEQLVFSSAGNIPV
-199 EKLQLILEKHLG
+199 EKLQALLEKHFG
-211 KEKLTPF
+211 KEKLAPF
-218 TQKRIKPT
+218 TQKRSKPT
-226 LKSGKKIY
+226 LKAGKKIF

-241 VNFLIGGKAYAFS
+241 VNYLVGGKAYAYP

-259 ALTLLTNV
+259 ALTLLANV

-281 REKHGLAYHVECT
+281 REKYGLAYHVECT

-315 KKAIELC
+315 KKATDLA
-322 EKTLEWYKENKMNGR
+322 EKTLNYYKDNKMSSR
-337 QLQEAKKQI
+337 QLHEAKKQI

-353 QDSGSALMFNLGKA
+353 QDSGSALMFNLGKS
-367 LHEFNRIDTMK
+367 LYLFNRIDTMQ
-378 EVFRKLEEITAD
+378 EVFRRLEEITSE

-398 TFQFEKMNVLA
+398 TFHFEKMNVLA

>member
-1 MSLLP
+1 
-6 NPIVFTLSN
+6 
-15 GIRVV
+15 
-20 HQPMDRDVAHCG
+20 MDRDVAHCG
-32 LMIAAG
+32 LLIAAG

-90 IHASMVKEHYERA
+90 IHASMLKEHYERA

-141 MIFEEFEEHLFGKH
+141 MIFEEFDQQLFGNH
-155 AIGRSILGS
+155 AIGRSILGT
-164 KESINA
+164 KESINGV
-170 MKRSHLERFRKRNLT
+170 KRSTLERFRKRNLT
-185 AEQLVFSSAGNIPI
+185 AEQLVFSSAGNIPV
-199 EKLQLILEKHLG
+199 EKLQALLEKYLG
-211 KEKLTPF
+211 KEKLASF
-218 TQKRIKPT
+218 TQKRSKPT
-226 LKSGKKIY
+226 LKAGKKIF

-241 VNFLIGGKAYAFS
+241 VNYLVGGKAYAYP

-281 REKHGLAYHVECT
+281 REKYGLAYHVECT

-315 KKAIELC
+315 KKATDLA
-322 EKTLEWYKENKMNGR
+322 EKTLSYYKDNKMSSR
-337 QLQEAKKQI
+337 QLHEAKKQI

-353 QDSGSALMFNLGKA
+353 QDSGSALMFNLGKS
-367 LHEFNRIDTMK
+367 LYLFNRIDTMK
-378 EVFRKLEEITAD
+378 EVFHKLEEITAE

-398 TFQFEKMNVLA
+398 TFHFEKMNVLA
-409 YVPKK
+409 YIPK
-414 N
+414 

>member
-1 MSLLP
+1 ML
-6 NPIVFTLSN
+6 
-15 GIRVV
+15 
-20 HQPMDRDVAHCG
+20 
-32 LMIAAG
+32 
-38 SRDEEE
+38 
-44 DEHGLAHFLEH
+44 
-55 CFFKGTKTRKNH
+55 
-67 HILSRLDAVGGE
+67 
-79 LNAFTAKEETW
+79 
-90 IHASMVKEHYERA
+90 KEHYDRA

-141 MIFEEFEEHLFGKH
+141 MIFEEFDQQLFGNH
-155 AIGRSILGS
+155 SIGRSILGT
-164 KESINA
+164 KESINSV
-170 MKRSHLERFRKRNLT
+170 KRSTLERFRKRNLT
-185 AEQLVFSSAGNIPI
+185 AEQLIFSSAGNIPV
-199 EKLQLILEKHLG
+199 EKLQLLLEKYLG
-211 KEKLTPF
+211 KEKLAPF
-218 TQKRIKPT
+218 TQKRSKPT
-226 LKSGKKIY
+226 LKAGKKIF

-241 VNFLIGGKAYAFS
+241 VNYLVGGKAYAYP

-259 ALTLLTNV
+259 ALTLLANV

-281 REKHGLAYHVECT
+281 REKYGLAYHVECT

-315 KKAIELC
+315 KKATELA
-322 EKTLEWYKENKMNGR
+322 EKTLSYYKDNKMSSR
-337 QLQEAKKQI
+337 QLHEAKKQI

-353 QDSGSALMFNLGKA
+353 QDSGSALMFNLGKS
-367 LHEFNRIDTMK
+367 LYLFNRIDTMQ
-378 EVFRKLEEITAD
+378 EVFRRLEEITSE

-398 TFQFEKMNVLA
+398 TFHFEKMNVLA

>member
-1 MSLLP
+1 
-6 NPIVFTLSN
+6 
-15 GIRVV
+15 
-20 HQPMDRDVAHCG
+20 MDRDVAHCG
-32 LMIAAG
+32 LLIAAG

-90 IHASMVKEHYERA
+90 IHASMLKEHYERA

-141 MIFEEFEEHLFGKH
+141 MIFEEFDQQLFGNH
-155 AIGRSILGS
+155 AISRSILGT
-164 KESINA
+164 KESINSV
-170 MKRSHLERFRKRNLT
+170 KRSTLERFRKRNLT
-185 AEQLVFSSAGNIPI
+185 AEQLVFSSAGNIPV
-199 EKLQLILEKHLG
+199 EKLQALLEKHFG
-211 KEKLTPF
+211 KEKLAPF
-218 TQKRIKPT
+218 TQKRSKPT
-226 LKSGKKIY
+226 LKAGKKIF

-241 VNFLIGGKAYAFS
+241 VNYLVGGKAYAYP

-259 ALTLLTNV
+259 ALTLLANV

-281 REKHGLAYHVECT
+281 REKYGLAYHVECT

-315 KKAIELC
+315 KKATDLA
-322 EKTLEWYKENKMNGR
+322 EKTLNYYKDNKMSSR
-337 QLQEAKKQI
+337 QLHEAKKQI

-353 QDSGSALMFNLGKA
+353 QDSGSALMFNLGKS
-367 LHEFNRIDTMK
+367 LYLFNRIDTMQ
-378 EVFRKLEEITAD
+378 EVFRRLEEITSE

-398 TFQFEKMNVLA
+398 TFHFEKMNVLA

>member
-6 NPIVFTLSN
+6 NPIVFNLSN

-32 LMIAAG
+32 LLIAAG

-90 IHASMVKEHYERA
+90 IHASMLKEHYERA

-141 MIFEEFEEHLFGKH
+141 MIFEEFDQQLFGNH
-155 AIGRSILGS
+155 AIGRSILGT
-164 KESINA
+164 KESINSV
-170 MKRSHLERFRKRNLT
+170 KRSTLERFRKRNLT
-185 AEQLVFSSAGNIPI
+185 AEQLVFSSAGNIPV
-199 EKLQLILEKHLG
+199 EKLQALLEKHLG
-211 KEKLTPF
+211 KEKLAPF
-218 TQKRIKPT
+218 TQKRSKPT
-226 LKSGKKIY
+226 LKAGKKIF
-234 VEKDIHQ
+234 VKKDIHQ
-241 VNFLIGGKAYAFS
+241 VNYLVGGKAYAYP

-259 ALTLLTNV
+259 ALTLLANV

-281 REKHGLAYHVECT
+281 REKYGLAYHVECT

-315 KKAIELC
+315 KKATDLA
-322 EKTLEWYKENKMNGR
+322 EKTLNYYKDNKMSSR
-337 QLQEAKKQI
+337 QLHEAKKQI

-353 QDSGSALMFNLGKA
+353 QDSGSALMFNLGKS
-367 LHEFNRIDTMK
+367 LYLFNRIDTMQ
-378 EVFRKLEEITAD
+378 EVFRRLEEITSE

-398 TFQFEKMNVLA
+398 TFHFEKMNVLA

>member
-1 MSLLP
+1 M
-6 NPIVFTLSN
+6 
-15 GIRVV
+15 
-20 HQPMDRDVAHCG
+20 AHCG
-32 LMIAAG
+32 LLIAAG

-44 DEHGLAHFLEH
+44 NEHGLAHFLEH

-90 IHASMVKEHYERA
+90 IHASMLKEHYERA

-141 MIFEEFEEHLFGKH
+141 MIFEEFDQQLFGNH
-155 AIGRSILGS
+155 AVGRSILGT
-164 KESINA
+164 KESISRV
-170 MKRSHLERFRKRNLT
+170 KRSDLERFRKRNLT
-185 AEQLVFSSAGNIPI
+185 AEQLVFSSAGNIPV
-199 EKLQLILEKHLG
+199 EKLQAMLEKHLG
-211 KEKLTPF
+211 SEKLASF
-218 TQKRIKPT
+218 TQKRSKPT

-241 VNFLIGGKAYAFS
+241 VNFLIGGKAYAYP

-281 REKHGLAYHVECT
+281 REKYGLAYHVECT

-315 KKAIELC
+315 KKATDLA
-322 EKTLEWYKENKMNGR
+322 EKTLGFYKENTMTSR

-353 QDSGSALMFNLGKA
+353 QDSGSALMFNLGKS
-367 LHEFNRIDTMK
+367 LYLFNRIDTMQ
-378 EVFRKLEEITAD
+378 EVFHRLEEITAE
-390 QIQQAAID
+390 QIQQAAND
-398 TFQFEKMNVLA
+398 TFHFEKMNVLA
-409 YVPKK
+409 YIPKK